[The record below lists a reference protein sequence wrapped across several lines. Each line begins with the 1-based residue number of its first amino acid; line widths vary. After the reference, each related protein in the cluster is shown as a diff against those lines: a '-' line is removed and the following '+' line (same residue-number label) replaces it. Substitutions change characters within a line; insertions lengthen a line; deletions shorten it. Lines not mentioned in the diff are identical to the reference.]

1 MPTLPVSPEE
11 SSAIVNQVIQMLRE
25 ETGQEPDSEA
35 VVDTLNQNAVLT
47 YIDI

>member
-1 MPTLPVSPEE
+1 MSSSPISPEE
-11 SSAIVNQVIQMLRE
+11 SDAIVNGVIEQLRK
-25 ETGQEPDSEA
+25 ETGREPDSEA